1 MAVAELATGV
11 GHEFEPVGGVER
23 VPLAPRPMVNVTMC
37 CHVAGSD
44 GLAATLPADDVGAV
58 RSEIQYFMATS
69 ARVLDLLFP
78 S

>member
-1 MAVAELATGV
+1 MAVAESATGV

-23 VPLAPRPMVNVTMC
+23 VPLAPRPMVKVTMC
-37 CHVAGSD
+37 CHVAGSE
-44 GLAATLPADDVGAV
+44 GLAATLPADGLGA